1 MTRGETA
8 RLADD
13 HCTSLRW
20 THGTCELNG
29 SQGRISQA
37 AIHPVLPPVVR
48 TLSHTRSDA
57 SRRLP
62 VTLTGVPFAIVP
74 RDGLDPRGADRSATG
89 AVVLATPVNS
99 SNQAA
104 T

>member
-8 RLADD
+8 RLADELGA
-13 HCTSLRW
+13 SRGW
-20 THGTCELNG
+20 THSTRKRSGF
-29 SQGRISQA
+29 QGRISQA

-74 RDGLDPRGADRSATG
+74 RDGLDPRGADRSTTG